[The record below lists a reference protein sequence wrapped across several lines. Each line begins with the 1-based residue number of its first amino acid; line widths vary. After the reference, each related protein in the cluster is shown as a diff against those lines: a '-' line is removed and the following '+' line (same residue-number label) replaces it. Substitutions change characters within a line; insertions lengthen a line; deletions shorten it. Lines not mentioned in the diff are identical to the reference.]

1 MGSRTVFFTGI
12 CLVDNPLQIFF
23 GIFFLNLFW
32 QNIVLQFF
40 FWWKF
45 LLRNFG
51 GDVSGSFLSVDFFR
65 DLLDFFLQRFFARD
79 FSSQLCWWR
88 CLLRCFGRDVFS
100 NIFWCSFLFTDFEVQ
115 ITPLF
120 CSVEVFL

>member
-1 MGSRTVFFTGI
+1 M
-12 CLVDNPLQIFF
+12 
-23 GIFFLNLFW
+23 
-32 QNIVLQFF
+32 
-40 FWWKF
+40 
-45 LLRNFG
+45 RNFG

-120 CSVEVFL
+120 CSVEVFLKKNAEVSLRNFFGREFFT